1 MFVREIMT
9 RHAATIGAD
18 ETLESAARK
27 MKELGIGALPVLER
41 GQLSGIVTDRDLAVR
56 AVATGADPSRTHVR
70 EAMTAQVI
78 ACREDDEVEEAA
90 RTMEERAV
98 RRIMV
103 LDREGELSGM
113 LSVDDL
119 VCASMA
125 LAADVLRHAREPEL
139 PLA

>member
-9 RHAATIGAD
+9 RHAATVGAD

-41 GQLSGIVTDRDLAVR
+41 GQLSGILTDRDLAVR
-56 AVATGADPSRTHVR
+56 AVATGADPTRVSVR
-70 EAMTAQVI
+70 DAMTAQVI

-90 RTMEERAV
+90 RRMEERAV

-103 LDREGELSGM
+103 LDREGDLSGM
-113 LSVDDL
+113 LTVDDL
-119 VCASMA
+119 VVASMA
-125 LAADVLRHAREPEL
+125 LAAGVLRHSREPEL
-139 PLA
+139 PV

>member
-18 ETLESAARK
+18 EPLESAARK
-27 MKELGIGALPVLER
+27 MKELGVGALPVLDR
-41 GQLSGIVTDRDLAVR
+41 GQLAGIVTDRDLAVR
-56 AVATGADPSRTHVR
+56 AVASGADPRRMRVR
-70 EAMTAQVI
+70 DAMTPQVI
-78 ACREDDEVEEAA
+78 ACREDDDVEEAA
-90 RTMEERAV
+90 RRMEMRAV
-98 RRIMV
+98 RRVMV

-119 VCASMA
+119 VVASMA

>member
-9 RHAATIGAD
+9 RHAETVGAD

-27 MKELGIGALPVLER
+27 MKELGIGALPVLDR
-41 GQLSGIVTDRDLAVR
+41 GQLSGIVTDRDLATR
-56 AVATGADPSRTHVR
+56 AVASGADPTRAHVR
-70 EAMTAQVI
+70 DVMTAQVI
-78 ACREDDEVEEAA
+78 ACREDDDVEEAA
-90 RTMEERAV
+90 RTMEERAI

-103 LDREGELSGM
+103 LDREGDLSGM

-139 PLA
+139 SLS